1 MTQILDALMQLQGL
15 GQDLAWRYWLVF
27 LRVGAALAL
36 MPAFGEAA
44 IPGRI
49 KLVVALAF
57 ATIVGP
63 GAGEVPPPGPAP
75 MAAMGAEVVI
85 GLGLGLA
92 LRLLVMALQIAG
104 TIAANATSLAQLFGG
119 AGPEPQPALSNLWVM
134 AGLALV
140 LATGLHV
147 HLAQALIGSY
157 QVFPAGS
164 WPQAADMAQWGLGQI
179 SAAFA
184 LAFVLAAPFTLA
196 AFLYNI
202 ALGVINRA
210 LPALMVSFIGAPALA
225 GGGLVLI
232 ALITPLLL
240 GVWQHHFQ
248 RVLQAPFAMAPP

>member
-63 GAGEVPPPGPAP
+63 G
-75 MAAMGAEVVI
+75 VI

-92 LRLLVMALQIAG
+92 LRLLLMALQIAG